1 METLIE
7 LTETAA
13 AQHGRRTALLI
24 KPGFRTR
31 TWSYAD
37 IGDQV
42 PRIAAVLRQ
51 KGVEP
56 GDRVLIWAVNR
67 PEWALA
73 FLGLL
78 WAEGIAVPVDVR
90 STDELVLKLAQQT
103 RSRLVLASLPT
114 MKAAGR
120 LELPVLSVESLV
132 DQARKAEPLP
142 RPQVTPDTLA
152 EIVFTSGTT
161 GDPKGVM
168 LSHGNIASNAASLR
182 SVVPLGKLLVG
193 QAKLALEVRKEKR

>member
-1 METLIE
+1 MDTLIE
-7 LTETAA
+7 LTETAV
-13 AQHGRRTALLI
+13 AQHGRSTALLI

-37 IGDQV
+37 VGDQV
-42 PRIAAVLRQ
+42 PRIAGVLRQ
-51 KGVEP
+51 HGVEP

-90 STDELVLKLAQQT
+90 STDELVLKLAEQT

-120 LELPVLSVESLV
+120 LELPVLS
-132 DQARKAEPLP
+132 
-142 RPQVTPDTLA
+142 
-152 EIVFTSGTT
+152 EIGRAHV
-161 GDPKGVM
+161 
-168 LSHGNIASNAASLR
+168 
-182 SVVPLGKLLVG
+182 
-193 QAKLALEVRKEKR
+193 